1 MYTVQVEAV
10 CSLKTLD
17 KGGIDDLHYFTM
29 TVDLRSIEN
38 FLCSLAK
45 NKVGPI
51 IKTKSGTQSEYDLK
65 TGSRQVDIVTEIDK
79 QVEKIIWDTLKQEYP
94 AFKFVGE
101 ESYVQ
106 GVTVITDDPTFI
118 VDPIDGTTNFVHDF
132 PFSCT
137 SLGLTINKVPVVG
150 VIYNPHT
157 DLLISASKGN
167 GVRVN
172 GEEYDYKKKQVQMGP
187 LIINKSIV
195 ALQPGSAREGT
206 NFTTKMR
213 TYENLLSAD
222 GGFVHGFR
230 NLGSS
235 AMSLAYIALGYL
247 DSYWD
252 GGCYSWDVCA
262 GWCILNETGGRVVG
276 ANKDEWD
283 VPVDNRTYFA
293 VRGSCDDSGKDQT
306 KYISDFWSN
315 VEGTLKYD

>member
-1 MYTVQVEAV
+1 
-10 CSLKTLD
+10 
-17 KGGIDDLHYFTM
+17 M
-29 TVDLRSIEN
+29 TIDLRYIEN
-38 FLCSLAK
+38 FLCDLALK
-45 NKVGPI
+45 KIGPI

-65 TGSRQVDIVTEIDK
+65 TGSRQVDIVTAIDK
-79 QVEKIIWDTLKQEYP
+79 QVEKLIWDSLKDEFP
-94 AFKFVGE
+94 NFKFVGE
-101 ESYVQ
+101 ESYVK
-106 GVTVITDDPTFI
+106 GVTKITDEPTFI

-137 SLGLTINKVPVVG
+137 SMGLTINKIPVVG
-150 VIYNPHT
+150 VIFNPHLN
-157 DLLISASKGN
+157 LLISASKDN
-167 GVRVN
+167 GVRLN
-172 GEEYDYKKKQVQMGP
+172 GEDYDYETKIKSMGP

-206 NFTTKMR
+206 NFKTKMK

-262 GWCILNETGGRVVG
+262 GWCILNETGGKIVG
-276 ANKDEWD
+276 ANNNEWD
-283 VPVDNRTYFA
+283 IPVDNRTYFA
-293 VRGSCDDSGKDQT
+293 VRGTCDSTNKDQQ
-306 KYISDFWSN
+306 KYITDFWSN
-315 VEGTLKYD
+315 VGGILKYD